1 MAPLEACGTHN
12 MCMSAD
18 ARFAAVVVVVAA
30 AGKLL
35 VLNQAERCVTFDA
48 TGGKSRASVRVCI
61 FASR

>member
-18 ARFAAVVVVVAA
+18 ARFAAVVVAA